1 MLIRLADVARV
12 EIAPEDVRRIA
23 RFNGSPA
30 VALGVIKT
38 STANPLEVS
47 EEVRAELP
55 RIEKSLPDG
64 MQVRLAYDSSV
75 FIQES
80 INSVQRTILE
90 SIVLVVLVIFFF
102 LRNIRA
108 TLIPLVTRI
117 YAVIWLFY

>member
-1 MLIRLADVARV
+1 LADVARV

-47 EEVRAELP
+47 QEVRAELP

-80 INSVQRTILE
+80 INSYNVP
-90 SIVLVVLVIFFF
+90 F
-102 LRNIRA
+102 LSR
-108 TLIPLVTRI
+108 LS
-117 YAVIWLFY
+117 